1 LYTRVM
7 SIDYGE
13 KRIGIAISDPLRI
26 TAQGLETYVR
36 KKLELDLEYLIQIA
50 KKNDVNTL
58 VVGLPKNMNGSEGF
72 KAEEVK
78 SFVAQL
84 HEIAPELKIV
94 FIDERLST
102 VSAQRV
108 LIDGNVRRGKRK
120 NVVDKLAA
128 TIILQ
133 SYLDSKN

>member
-1 LYTRVM
+1 M

>member
-1 LYTRVM
+1 MYTRVM